1 MLKSFGLQAH
11 RRVEASPGQGRVAEV
26 MGWALFAI
34 LDVATRR
41 TVYGDATFALALSAV
56 LTPLVILLAQGIART
71 LGALGLEAR
80 LTIRSLG
87 VVLPLCMLGALVMVA
102 VGIGIRSRIGGPMT
116 PDRAAS
122 EDMLA
127 TGFYFFMIFSSYCL
141 IRFWVHTEAA
151 RRREADRAVRAEAE
165 ALRAELQRLRL
176 QLNPHFLLNALNGI
190 METVERDPEDA
201 RGVIEDLAVFLRH
214 VLDDRRGMVTTV
226 GEEMDAL
233 SAYLGV
239 QSSRFA
245 GQMSTTLDVD
255 VNALSQPI
263 AGFLLQPLV
272 ENAVEHRVRAGDAQ
286 VSVTLRSKGDTMK
299 IEVRNPGRLCGE
311 GPAGMGIGLANVR
324 ERLALHY
331 PGRHSFDL
339 CEDAG
344 DVVAV
349 LTMEG
354 VPCSAP

>member
-1 MLKSFGLQAH
+1 
-11 RRVEASPGQGRVAEV
+11 
-26 MGWALFAI
+26 LFAI
-34 LDVATRR
+34 LDVATRW
-41 TVYGDATFALALSAV
+41 TVYGDATFALALSAM
-56 LTPLVILLAQGIART
+56 LTPLVILLARGIALTLDT
-71 LGALGLEAR
+71 LGVEAR

-87 VVLPLCMLGALVMVA
+87 LVLPLCMLGALVMVA
-102 VGIGIRSRIGGPMT
+102 VGIGIRSRVGGPMT

-151 RRREADRAVRAEAE
+151 RRREAERAARAEAE

-176 QLNPHFLLNALNGI
+176 QLNPHVLLNALNGI
-190 METVERDPEDA
+190 METVEREPEDA

-226 GEEMDAL
+226 GEEIDAL

-245 GQMSTTLDVD
+245 GQMSTILDVD
-255 VNALSQPI
+255 ANALSQPI

-272 ENAVEHRVRAGDAQ
+272 ENAVEHRVSAVSAQ
-286 VSVTLRSKGDTMK
+286 VSVTLRSKSDIMQ
-299 IEVRNPGRLCGE
+299 IEVRNPGRLCRE

-349 LTMEG
+349 LTLEG